1 MLNGV
6 YLVLEIWNW
15 YNNKMFVKNEV
26 LKVFVYMLKCFV
38 VWYNDYIYIV
48 LVSNVFMVWYE

>member
-26 LKVFVYMLKCFV
+26 LRVFVYMLKCFV

-48 LVSNVFMVWYE
+48 LVSNVFMVRYE